1 MKALLKV
8 IIIIFGQTLSGQIKV
23 SDFYIAGGYQFS
35 KLIEINDDLSKHLS
49 YLHINF
55 DNLDGFNNIG
65 LGIITRSNKFS
76 KFSIDVSLD
85 YLFHKKQKY
94 DFIIPK
100 SVSAPTLEDL
110 TSDIFF
116 TYGDTVSYNYSYQI
130 NSLIIGITPSYNL
143 FLKKWFLINLGFGL
157 NYYSTRL
164 NQEGINFIKNSTY
177 LYQSAQDREIS
188 SNWTISWQS
197 NITLGLKLSEKFI
210 IDFQI
215 QYRSGR
221 IKNIGA
227 EYSLISVL
235 EEVVPNYE
243 SISLFPIKETT
254 IDFSGLNYILRFRYH
269 LIKPPAANT
278 AYKALVCE

>member
-1 MKALLKV
+1 MKALLKA
-8 IIIIFGQTLSGQIKV
+8 ILIIFSQTLIGQIKV
-23 SDFYIAGGYQFS
+23 SDFYIAGGYQS
-35 KLIEINDDLSKHLS
+35 SILNEINNNLSNHLS
-49 YLHINF
+49 YLRINF
-55 DNLDGFNNIG
+55 DDLDGFNNVG

-100 SVSAPTLEDL
+100 SVSKPTLEDL
-110 TSDIFF
+110 TSDIFI

-143 FLKKWFLINLGFGL
+143 FLRKRFLINLGFGL

-164 NQEGINFIKNSTY
+164 NQEGINLTTSSSYF
-177 LYQSAQDREIS
+177 YQSAQDREIS

-197 NITLGLKLSEKFI
+197 NITLGLKLSDKLI
-210 IDFQI
+210 IDFQV
-215 QYRSGR
+215 QYRSGK

-235 EEVVPNYE
+235 EEGVPYNE

-254 IDFSGLNYILRFRYH
+254 IDISGLNYILRFRYH
-269 LIKPPAANT
+269 LSRPAATNRV
-278 AYKALVCE
+278 YIFKAS